1 MSTSCNEDL
10 AVMRNPFSTAT
21 LTPKVPDGQC
31 TMSTGCRTQ
40 SAQQIEMHNTGAYI
54 LLQPG
59 VTCMATAAFQY
70 NSLWKSATWDNRD
83 KMAKLKI
90 TESVTANDA
99 TFVATRGPLQPT
111 QWRLVS
117 SGARITLINNRL
129 DDDGWFEAIRVKRN
143 ISSASVR
150 ISNTPAYA
158 PVAYDAGVND
168 SLCVQAEPGL
178 FYPETLTNWPENPSY
193 ITGKLKDINKHLFY
207 LQTQRNDRKFIEWEK
222 SYTVATTTAAQTG
235 GTPTAP
241 PASQAAL
248 FEYKGVALAS
258 DISSDRLVDHHFDS
272 SFDYI
277 MIRINAIC
285 STASPC
291 TVHVHTISN
300 FEYIWDSDSDMAKFM
315 TNCHAKP
322 DLVLKTDA
330 AIKSDIK
337 PTMLRLPLPIKVA
350 TTRKT
355 TKKKRARRAY

>member
-1 MSTSCNEDL
+1 
-10 AVMRNPFSTAT
+10 MRNPFSTAT
-21 LTPKVPDGQC
+21 LTPKVPDGQA

-40 SAQQIEMHNTGAYI
+40 SAQQFEMHASGALI

-59 VTCMATAAFQY
+59 VTCMATAAFQK
-70 NSLWKSATWDNRD
+70 NSLWDSLTWDNKD

-90 TESVTANDA
+90 NQAPTSGQNLTC
-99 TFVATRGPLQPT
+99 TRGPLQPT

-117 SGARITLINNRL
+117 SGARLTLINNRL

-150 ISNTPAYA
+150 VSNTPASAPAAYA
-158 PVAYDAGVND
+158 AGTND

-178 FYPETLTNWPENPSY
+178 FYPEITTNWPENPSY

-207 LQTQRNDRKFIEWEK
+207 LQTQRNDRKFVEWEK
-222 SYTVATTTAAQTG
+222 TYTVAVSGAPQTG
-235 GTPTAP
+235 GTPEP
-241 PASQAAL
+241 PTASQAGVY
-248 FEYKGVALAS
+248 EYLGAGLTQ
-258 DISSDRLVDHHFDS
+258 DISSDRLVDHHFDP

-277 MIRINAIC
+277 VIRINAIC
-285 STASPC
+285 STTAPC
-291 TVHVHTISN
+291 TIHVHTISN
-300 FEYIWDSDSDMAKFM
+300 YEYVWDSDSDMAKFM

-330 AIKSDIK
+330 AIKSDVK
-337 PTMLRLPLPIKVA
+337 PTMLRLPLPIKIA